1 MPTAKILVVGSMNA
15 DFMTTVKELPE
26 PGQTVI
32 GTDLVTEPGGKSS
45 NQAAA
50 AALLEADVTLIGV
63 VGTDAIGDRLIIEAS
78 ARGVDTSRVRRNP
91 DTSTGCALISVN
103 REGENTI
110 IVSPGANATLRP
122 EDVSDADLHGN
133 PLVLM
138 ALEIPLETV
147 VAVAE
152 RAAAAGA
159 QVLLNASPAQPLPRR
174 LLANVDVL
182 VVNEG
187 ELLELLGDQIPSGQW
202 EDYARRL
209 HEDGIERTVVTLG
222 KQGAVVIEHSDGHL
236 TITAVDPA
244 SVTAVDTT
252 GSGDAFMGGLAA
264 ELAAGRTLTEA
275 AQTGAL
281 AGAWAAQGHGAQPS
295 YGRRT
300 DLDSLAST
308 VAARM

>member
-1 MPTAKILVVGSMNA
+1 MPTARILVVGSMNA
-15 DFMTTVKELPE
+15 DFMTRVEEFPQ

-32 GTDLVTEPGGKSS
+32 GTDVVTEAGGKSS

-50 AALLEADVTLIGV
+50 AALLDADVTLIGV
-63 VGTDAIGDRLIIEAS
+63 VGTDAIGDRLIIEAT

-159 QVLLNASPAQPLPRR
+159 RLILNASPAQPLPPG
-174 LLANVDVL
+174 LLLNVDVL

-187 ELLELLGDQIPSGQW
+187 ELLALLGDQTLAGQW
-202 EDYARRL
+202 DDCGRRL
-209 HEDGIERTVVTLG
+209 REHGIERTVVTLG
-222 KQGAVVIEHSDGHL
+222 REGAVVIELCDGHL
-236 TITAVDPA
+236 TITAIDPA
-244 SVTAVDTT
+244 PVTAADTT

-295 YGRRT
+295 YGRRKN
-300 DLDSLAST
+300 LGSLRST
-308 VAARM
+308 VTGRI